1 MLSSSR
7 LAAITLA
14 SFAVVAC
21 RTKEAPPAPVAT
33 TTSTLTSVKYLSD
46 KLPAR
51 GTKPVIQH
59 ATRGGSGDTLP
70 SATSR
75 TADEEDTDRQSRKLA
90 NIDKVDCAKLPDNV
104 GECDGEKFYF
114 CDDKQLWV
122 VDCNAEAKTGGA
134 SDGSCFEAEK
144 LVDCLGCGQATDG
157 THVCCD
163 FSQTVCCG
171 DDGSCYSPK

>member
-1 MLSSSR
+1 MR
-7 LAAITLA
+7 TAAIALVLFT
-14 SFAVVAC
+14 VVAC
-21 RTKEAPPAPVAT
+21 RTKEEDKPAPPT
-33 TTSTLTSVKYLSD
+33 STSTLTAVKYVSD

-51 GTKPVIQH
+51 GTKPVTQH

-70 SATSR
+70 SSTSR

-90 NIDKVDCAKLPDNV
+90 NIDKVDCNKLPDNV
-104 GECDGEKFYF
+104 GECNGDNFYF

-122 VDCNAEAKTGGA
+122 VDCKAEAKMGGA
-134 SDGSCFEAEK
+134 ADGSCFEGEK

-171 DDGSCYSPK
+171 DDGNCYSPK

>member
-1 MLSSSR
+1 MIR
-7 LAAITLA
+7 NVVFA
-14 SFAVVAC
+14 SALVFVFVAC
-21 RTKEAPPAPVAT
+21 RTKEEPPKETTT
-33 TTSTLTSVKYLSD
+33 TTSTLTSVKYASD

-51 GTKPVIQH
+51 GAKPTTQH
-59 ATRGGSGDTLP
+59 ATRGGTGDTLP

-75 TADEEDTDRQSRKLA
+75 TLDEEDTDRQSRKAA

-104 GECDGEKFYF
+104 GECDGDKFYF

-122 VDCNAEAKTGGA
+122 TDCKEEAKFGGA
-134 SDGSCFEAEK
+134 QDGSCYEAEK
-144 LVDCLGCGQATDG
+144 FIDCLGCGTATDG

-163 FSQTVCCG
+163 FSQTICCQ